1 MHSPML
7 AAHHV
12 HHESL
17 WRQFARDQAPMCFV
31 LLMLALGVTYW
42 QHGGIFPGGDRA
54 FAVAG
59 IRVPLWHLFWM
70 GFWTGY
76 LMAIVGEASGIFAL
90 PYSMSVLQFTSV
102 SVSPTTLV
110 VTFLDPF
117 GALIGYLR
125 EHQLNRDLALWLCLG
140 AVLGSPFGPFLRT
153 HLFHDPVLFKALIGL
168 VLLFLSGHLIVE
180 LTPWYLSRT
189 PRQRAFKEKFDRLM
203 AERIAAGEAPSGLP
217 DDFSIDTVE
226 RTRFGFTLSY
236 WGQRQ
241 TFSIPVMLAIG
252 FGVGICA
259 STLGVGG
266 GFLLVPIMVTIF
278 GLPMHVLVAATIP
291 YVITLSLTGLFSYI
305 VTLPLLTGK
314 TAPPD
319 WGFGLLVASGASLG
333 SWLGSKTQRFIP
345 ERYLK
350 SMLAGVTGVVA
361 VLYIVNYFR
370 PLPFKV

>member
-1 MHSPML
+1 
-7 AAHHV
+7 V
-12 HHESL
+12 
-17 WRQFARDQAPMCFV
+17 
-31 LLMLALGVTYW
+31 
-42 QHGGIFPGGDRA
+42 PGG
-54 FAVAG
+54 
-59 IRVPLWHLFWM
+59 
-70 GFWTGY
+70 
-76 LMAIVGEASGIFAL
+76 
-90 PYSMSVLQFTSV
+90 
-102 SVSPTTLV
+102 
-110 VTFLDPF
+110 
-117 GALIGYLR
+117 GA
-125 EHQLNRDLALWLCLG
+125 
-140 AVLGSPFGPFLRT
+140 GSPFGPFLRT

-189 PRQRAFKEKFDRLM
+189 PRQRAF
-203 AERIAAGEAPSGLP
+203 
-217 DDFSIDTVE
+217 SIDTVE

-236 WGQRQ
+236 WGERQ

-252 FGVGICA
+252 LGVGICA

-266 GFLLVPIMVTIF
+266 GFLLVPIMVTFF

-291 YVITLSLTGLFSYI
+291 YVITLSLTGLFSYT